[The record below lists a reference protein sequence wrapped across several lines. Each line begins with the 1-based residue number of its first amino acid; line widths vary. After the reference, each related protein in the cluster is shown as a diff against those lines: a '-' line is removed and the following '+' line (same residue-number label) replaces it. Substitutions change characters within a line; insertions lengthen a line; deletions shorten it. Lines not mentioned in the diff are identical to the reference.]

1 MDKLNLTVASVV
13 PLIQKQE
20 IREGKQK
27 KLNEKL
33 QRNDKSNKH

>member
-1 MDKLNLTVASVV
+1 MDKLNLAVASVV

-27 KLNEKL
+27 T
-33 QRNDKSNKH
+33 KSNKQ